1 MRESRRE
8 QMCSMK
14 LGCDKDFPYDAN
26 LEGITVEDHERNSFA
41 DGELVSF
48 SGDPAEWKNISADLR
63 RYFAEKLE
71 QDSDSLNLRTSART
85 YDDAMTRYRIYLC
98 ISRSYVSVDVY
109 FKTKNCSIFSIT
121 CVVYKSEV
129 VPDPECRSRL
139 R

>member
-48 SGDPAEWKNISADLR
+48 AGDPAEWKNISADLR

-98 ISRSYVSVDVY
+98 ISRSYV
-109 FKTKNCSIFSIT
+109 
-121 CVVYKSEV
+121 
-129 VPDPECRSRL
+129 
-139 R
+139 